1 MHCMA
6 KTVRKNVF
14 ETNSSSSHSLVIRT
28 IEEKDINIL
37 EGVLD
42 IDQLE
47 NYSYA
52 SDDSENIFIFCDT
65 RNKKLA
71 LAFAIMADDYNDDYE
86 SDYHSEILKKY
97 KELMD
102 KYGIISIIGNY
113 SVMNEIDIDHL
124 ISIIDDDSKVVV
136 SIYSTY

>member
-1 MHCMA
+1 MA
-6 KTVRKNVF
+6 TVRLGVF

-47 NYSYA
+47 NYSYV

-71 LAFAIMADDYNDDYE
+71 LAFAIMADE

-113 SVMNEIDIDHL
+113 SIMNEINIDHL

-136 SIYSTY
+136 SIYSRY

>member
-1 MHCMA
+1 MN
-6 KTVRKNVF
+6 KNHKINYNDI
-14 ETNSSSSHSLVIRT
+14 ELRT

-42 IDQLE
+42 IDQLD
-47 NYSYA
+47 NYSYV

-113 SVMNEIDIDHL
+113 SVMNEINIDHL
-124 ISIIDDDSKVVV
+124 INVIDDDSKVVI

>member
-1 MHCMA
+1 MA
-6 KTVRKNVF
+6 TAVRLGVF

-47 NYSYA
+47 NYSYV

-86 SDYHSEILKKY
+86 SVYHSEILKKY

-102 KYGIISIIGNY
+102 KYCIISIIGNY
-113 SVMNEIDIDHL
+113 SVMNEINIDDL
-124 ISIIDDDSKVVV
+124 INVIDDDSKVVI

>member
-1 MHCMA
+1 MHRMA
-6 KTVRKNVF
+6 TTVRKNVF

-42 IDQLE
+42 IDKLE
-47 NYSYA
+47 NYSYV

-71 LAFAIMADDYNDDYE
+71 LAFAIMADE
-86 SDYHSEILKKY
+86 LDYHSEILKKY

-113 SVMNEIDIDHL
+113 SIMNEINIDHL

>member
-1 MHCMA
+1 MA
-6 KTVRKNVF
+6 TAVRLGVF

-42 IDQLE
+42 IDQLD
-47 NYSYA
+47 NYSYV
-52 SDDSENIFIFCDT
+52 SDDSENIFICCDT

-71 LAFAIMADDYNDDYE
+71 LAFAIMAEDYNDDYE

-113 SVMNEIDIDHL
+113 SVMNEINIDHL

>member
-6 KTVRKNVF
+6 TTVRIGVF

-47 NYSYA
+47 NYSYV

-71 LAFAIMADDYNDDYE
+71 LAFAIMADE
-86 SDYHSEILKKY
+86 SDYDSEILKKY

-113 SVMNEIDIDHL
+113 SIMSEINIDHL

-136 SIYSTY
+136 SIYSRY

>member
-1 MHCMA
+1 MA
-6 KTVRKNVF
+6 TTIRKNVF

-47 NYSYA
+47 NYSYV

-71 LAFAIMADDYNDDYE
+71 LAFAIMADE
-86 SDYHSEILKKY
+86 SDYDSEILKKY

-113 SVMNEIDIDHL
+113 SIMNEINIDHL

-136 SIYSTY
+136 SIYSRY

>member
-1 MHCMA
+1 M
-6 KTVRKNVF
+6 
-14 ETNSSSSHSLVIRT
+14 
-28 IEEKDINIL
+28 
-37 EGVLD
+37 
-42 IDQLE
+42 E
-47 NYSYA
+47 NYSYV

-71 LAFAIMADDYNDDYE
+71 LAFAIMADE
-86 SDYHSEILKKY
+86 SDYDSEILKKY

-113 SVMNEIDIDHL
+113 SIMNEINIDHL

-136 SIYSTY
+136 SIYSRY

>member
-1 MHCMA
+1 MNT
-6 KTVRKNVF
+6 TVRIGVF

-47 NYSYA
+47 NYSYV

-71 LAFAIMADDYNDDYE
+71 LAFAIMADE
-86 SDYHSEILKKY
+86 SDYDSEILKKY

-113 SVMNEIDIDHL
+113 SIMNEINIDHL

-136 SIYSTY
+136 SIYSRY

>member
-6 KTVRKNVF
+6 TTVRIGVF

-47 NYSYA
+47 NYSYV

-113 SVMNEIDIDHL
+113 SIMNEINIDHL

-136 SIYSTY
+136 SIYSRY